1 MDKYEHRRLSLQQ
14 LVDGIGHGGISRVAG
29 AIGKEPNYVSRM
41 LYPEGKR
48 GGKRIGEDSVEL
60 LNAAYP
66 GWLDEPAT
74 KDAGSIGK
82 PSQHQINRAWPFATV
97 TIERFEALGYEQ
109 KVIVEDAL
117 VQAIERMEQRAAS
130 KGNANAV
137 RIDSTPQ
144 PKRGNGG

>member
-1 MDKYEHRRLSLQQ
+1 MGNSDIY
-14 LVDGIGHGGISRVAG
+14 VDALRALCGAHGGPAGVARRTGLSAENIKQILKGVPLPSGNPRGVGPGLRKSLSEHFPNWLDKPTSQVAG
-29 AIGKEPNYVSRM
+29 SSDV
-41 LYPEGKR
+41 
-48 GGKRIGEDSVEL
+48 
-60 LNAAYP
+60 
-66 GWLDEPAT
+66 
-74 KDAGSIGK
+74 

-97 TIERFEALGYEQ
+97 AIERFEALGYEQ

-130 KGNANAV
+130 KGKADAA